1 MILPF
6 VDGGAVER
14 GDASARYR
22 IIVRS
27 LGEASFALRP
37 VLSRALAIGD
47 EVLAR
52 LLLQAPSELR
62 GDLDGAEAA
71 GLLEALAPT
80 GLDAAAIPVDAPF
93 EPGRGDFE
101 VALAVRDVRRVPE
114 VAAFAASFLGTDL
127 ASALKLIFGAP
138 PVLVSRVSAATV
150 AVLRRRFAPLG
161 VEVFASAT
169 ATARF
174 DLYGAAGAG
183 TGDRR
188 ALDVL
193 ARLEVP
199 IARGAPVT
207 VGRWRRL
214 AEDLGAE
221 VALASW
227 RELRRY
233 DLPVRILDRA
243 FQRFDVRLDA
253 AGPNG
258 TTGTAPTVERL
269 LVGEAGV
276 PESAVARILARLPV
290 VVMHDVSRERCAA
303 IRAALVAA
311 GARVTALPVDL
322 QELVIVLT
330 AAPDV
335 DRAARTLSG
344 LIGVPEAEARRALER
359 LPLRVD
365 GPFGPLQARWLRG
378 ALGDAGITAHMVPVE
393 PPGCPAADGGAP

>member
-1 MILPF
+1 L
-6 VDGGAVER
+6 
-14 GDASARYR
+14 
-22 IIVRS
+22 
-27 LGEASFALRP
+27 
-37 VLSRALAIGD
+37 
-47 EVLAR
+47 
-52 LLLQAPSELR
+52 
-62 GDLDGAEAA
+62 
-71 GLLEALAPT
+71 
-80 GLDAAAIPVDAPF
+80 
-93 EPGRGDFE
+93 
-101 VALAVRDVRRVPE
+101 
-114 VAAFAASFLGTDL
+114 AASFLGTDL
-127 ASALKLIFGAP
+127 AGALKLIFGAP

-161 VEVFASAT
+161 VEVLASAT

-221 VALASW
+221 VALAAW
-227 RELRRY
+227 RQLRRY

-253 AGPNG
+253 AVPNG
-258 TTGTAPTVERL
+258 TAPAVERL

-311 GARVTALPVDL
+311 GARVTVLPVDL

-330 AAPDV
+330 AAPDA

-378 ALGDAGITAHMVPVE
+378 ALGDAGIAAHMVPVE
-393 PPGCPAADGGAP
+393 PPDCPAADGGAP